1 MNSYTST
8 FSSGSEPN
16 KDILIY
22 EFSPDTGITLNNMT
36 LGSPVDDEVISVVSH
51 MHSTYILAKIGNNFY
66 PHPNVGSVWGTT
78 NNQTV
83 VGLIWINGRFEM
95 VDIEGYLES
104 GLSTVPMR
112 VFPSIPDLYEPQFMF
127 FSPASKLEVNGLY
140 ITQFDNP
147 IKLYSTVD

>member
-1 MNSYTST
+1 
-8 FSSGSEPN
+8 
-16 KDILIY
+16 
-22 EFSPDTGITLNNMT
+22 
-36 LGSPVDDEVISVVSH
+36 
-51 MHSTYILAKIGNNFY
+51 
-66 PHPNVGSVWGTT
+66 
-78 NNQTV
+78 V